1 MVHSSRPYIH
11 LHGEVAADS
20 QCGVDGISTMITF
33 ESKRLGPRAMGL
45 IKWDTGQIKL
55 CLVISGSLGL
65 AACLVCPV
73 QWVNFKYLFR

>member
-1 MVHSSRPYIH
+1 
-11 LHGEVAADS
+11 
-20 QCGVDGISTMITF
+20 MITF